1 MDLRDTPE
9 EAAFRAELRAWLEE
23 NLPDGLQGHRGG
35 ATRFE
40 GPEMRAWSRALYEA
54 GYIGLTWP
62 EEYGGG
68 GAPYTHQ
75 AIFLEE
81 LARAEAPPHIGVIGI
96 GMAGPTIIAHGTEEQ
111 KARYLA
117 PLLAAEEIWCQGFSE
132 PGAGSDLAGVRTS
145 ALPEDGHFVVNGQ
158 KVWSSFAHI
167 ADFCILLTRSDPE
180 STRHAGLSYL
190 IVDMHAPGV
199 EVRPLRQITGEAEFN
214 EIFFN
219 DVRVPAENLLGEI
232 GGGWQVAM
240 TTLLHERGTLGFAL
254 QAALEVQI
262 RKLVALAARSWR
274 RPPPARS
281 HRTRVDR
288 DAGRALHELPLAL
301 GAHEDGDARPG
312 GLHLEARVVGGEP
325 ASDEARTRDPRP
337 GRGARRGQRAVRRLL
352 AVPAAQKPRQ
362 HHRGGHLGGA
372 PQHRRRARARPS
384 LLELGAMDFTFT
396 PEQDALREQAREFLA
411 ATPEPTWAQLAELGW
426 TGVSIAEEDG
436 GAGLSFLEESVL
448 FEELGRALYR
458 GPYFAT
464 IGLTLPALPAEER
477 AAVAAGETSWTLALG
492 PLVPDLDSAERIAI
506 VGGDGIYELEGGER
520 EILAT
525 TDETRTLGVVRGGE
539 PGRRLADSS
548 VLAEIE
554 ARSQTALALEACGVA
569 RLALE
574 DALEYAS
581 SREQFGKKIGVYQA
595 VSHPLAD
602 AYTRVEL
609 SRSLALWATWCVAT
623 GDPQAAIAAAAAKSY
638 AGESAVWVCEAAIQS
653 LGGIGFTWE
662 HRLHRLYKRALGIE
676 SFGPSG
682 TRLRAEIAA
691 SLIEREKASSASPAP
706 VTVTQGG

>member
-1 MDLRDTPE
+1 
-9 EAAFRAELRAWLEE
+9 
-23 NLPDGLQGHRGG
+23 
-35 ATRFE
+35 
-40 GPEMRAWSRALYEA
+40 
-54 GYIGLTWP
+54 
-62 EEYGGG
+62 
-68 GAPYTHQ
+68 
-75 AIFLEE
+75 
-81 LARAEAPPHIGVIGI
+81 
-96 GMAGPTIIAHGTEEQ
+96 
-111 KARYLA
+111 
-117 PLLAAEEIWCQGFSE
+117 
-132 PGAGSDLAGVRTS
+132 
-145 ALPEDGHFVVNGQ
+145 
-158 KVWSSFAHI
+158 
-167 ADFCILLTRSDPE
+167 
-180 STRHAGLSYL
+180 
-190 IVDMHAPGV
+190 
-199 EVRPLRQITGEAEFN
+199 
-214 EIFFN
+214 
-219 DVRVPAENLLGEI
+219 
-232 GGGWQVAM
+232 
-240 TTLLHERGTLGFAL
+240 
-254 QAALEVQI
+254 
-262 RKLVALAARSWR
+262 
-274 RPPPARS
+274 
-281 HRTRVDR
+281 
-288 DAGRALHELPLAL
+288 
-301 GAHEDGDARPG
+301 
-312 GLHLEARVVGGEP
+312 
-325 ASDEARTRDPRP
+325 
-337 GRGARRGQRAVRRLL
+337 
-352 AVPAAQKPRQ
+352 
-362 HHRGGHLGGA
+362 
-372 PQHRRRARARPS
+372 
-384 LLELGAMDFTFT
+384 MDFTFT
-396 PEQDALREQAREFLA
+396 EEQDALREQAREFLA

-506 VGGDGIYELEGGER
+506 VGGDGIYELDGGQR

-525 TDETRTLGVVRGGE
+525 PDESRTLGVVRGGE
-539 PGRRLADSS
+539 PGRRLADTA

-623 GDPQAAIAAAAAKSY
+623 GDPQASIAAAAAKSY
-638 AGESAVWVCEAAIQS
+638 AGESAVSVCEAAIQS

-682 TRLRAEIAA
+682 TRLRAEIAT
-691 SLIEREKASSASPAP
+691 SLIEREKASSPSPAP